1 MVKTI
6 VIAEQN
12 KIASVYDKNE
22 VITDLIVERGI
33 YQVGDIYLGIVET
46 ILPSINA
53 AFILLDIGESNGF
66 IHVGDLGHLRK
77 NKDNKHIGASLSAQS
92 VAMVQILKE
101 PSRNKGPSVTGVI
114 TLKGRYITILPFSE
128 NITLS
133 TNIEDNDEMQY
144 LKALVVLLK
153 PKKVGVIVSKI
164 ARHAMLNSII
174 QDFYILLYQWDLI
187 SKKIHS
193 NTAPCLISSS
203 KNFISKILQK
213 VYNHKVNNITV
224 DSYKGAKKMA
234 STISKWSQQTNLI
247 FSVKY
252 YNNHN
257 FLIRDYNL
265 DLVIYELLQP
275 RVNLLRGGYIMIEK
289 TEALTTID
297 VNSGSFNHLS
307 NPRETILLVNRKAA
321 KQIARQLNLRNISGL
336 IVVDFIDMKYQ
347 KDQLELLLY
356 FDSFLRQD
364 SGKPKIIQLS
374 ELGLVELTR
383 KRQGKSL
390 SDLFVS
396 NSYFSLRPTNN
407 QYKKKIVALN
417 CVVDGL
423 FLQSFPIYSI

>member
-1 MVKTI
+1 
-6 VIAEQN
+6 
-12 KIASVYDKNE
+12 
-22 VITDLIVERGI
+22 
-33 YQVGDIYLGIVET
+33 
-46 ILPSINA
+46 
-53 AFILLDIGESNGF
+53 
-66 IHVGDLGHLRK
+66 
-77 NKDNKHIGASLSAQS
+77 
-92 VAMVQILKE
+92 
-101 PSRNKGPSVTGVI
+101 
-114 TLKGRYITILPFSE
+114 
-128 NITLS
+128 
-133 TNIEDNDEMQY
+133 
-144 LKALVVLLK
+144 
-153 PKKVGVIVSKI
+153 
-164 ARHAMLNSII
+164 
-174 QDFYILLYQWDLI
+174 
-187 SKKIHS
+187 
-193 NTAPCLISSS
+193 
-203 KNFISKILQK
+203 
-213 VYNHKVNNITV
+213 
-224 DSYKGAKKMA
+224 
-234 STISKWSQQTNLI
+234 
-247 FSVKY
+247 
-252 YNNHN
+252 
-257 FLIRDYNL
+257 
-265 DLVIYELLQP
+265 
-275 RVNLLRGGYIMIEK
+275 MIEK